1 MTDRDELFGAWTLR
15 GEAGGEGEA
24 GMLAVAWV
32 IRNRAAR
39 KGWPG
44 TITGVVLQ
52 PMQFSFWNGDSKRRA
67 AVCEA
72 TDEAHQIA
80 LRVLLEAYDSDEDP
94 TLGALWYH
102 ADYIEP
108 PSWTK
113 NLEVSLRHGR
123 HIFYREKRIPD
134 VS

>member
-15 GEAGGEGEA
+15 GEAEGEGEA

-52 PMQFSFWNGDSKRRA
+52 PMQFSFWNGDSQRRA
-67 AVCEA
+67 AICEA
-72 TDEAHQIA
+72 TDEAHQVA
-80 LRVLLEAYDSDEDP
+80 LRILLEAYAMDEDV
-94 TLGALWYH
+94 TRGADHYY
-102 ADYIEP
+102 ADYIRE
-108 PSWTK
+108 PSWASSMTQTVK
-113 NLEVSLRHGR
+113 IGR
-123 HIFYREKRIPD
+123 HLFFDSGRSEA
-134 VS
+134 

>member
-15 GEAGGEGEA
+15 GEAEGEGEA

-52 PMQFSFWNGDSKRRA
+52 PMQFSFWNGDSTRRA

-72 TDEAHQIA
+72 TDLAHQTA
-80 LRVLLEAYDSDEDP
+80 LLMLLEAYGMDDDEDP
-94 TLGALWYH
+94 TKGADHYY
-102 ADYIEP
+102 AEYIGE
-108 PSWTK
+108 PSWASSMTQTVK
-113 NLEVSLRHGR
+113 IGR
-123 HIFYREKRIPD
+123 HLFFDSGRGAA
-134 VS
+134 